1 MLLIDYFVA
10 PSQVHGLG
18 VFAGQSVD
26 RGDRVYQFH
35 PLIDREISAD
45 EFADLPDNVRRL
57 VRSHGEYDREK
68 LVFRLS
74 ADGVFYMNH
83 ADDPNLEDRGNEM
96 FARRA
101 IQIGEELFCD
111 YRVAR
116 VMVFDPDT
124 TVLERASP
132 NKIGNSG

>member
-1 MLLIDYFVA
+1 M
-10 PSQVHGLG
+10 
-18 VFAGQSVD
+18 
-26 RGDRVYQFH
+26 YQFH

-45 EFADLPDNVRRL
+45 EFANLPDNVRRL
-57 VRSHGEYDREK
+57 VRSHGEHDREK
-68 LVFRLS
+68 RVFRLS

-116 VMVFDPDT
+116 VMAFDPDAT
-124 TVLERASP
+124 IFERASP
-132 NKIGNSG
+132 NEIGNLG

>member
-1 MLLIDYFVA
+1 MLLIDHFVA

-26 RGDRVYQFH
+26 RGDKVYQFH
-35 PLIDREISAD
+35 PLIDREITED
-45 EFADLPDNVRRL
+45 EFANFPGNVRRL
-57 VRSHGEYDREK
+57 VRSHGDYDADRC
-68 LVFRLS
+68 VFRLS

-111 YRVAR
+111 YRVSR
-116 VMVFDPDT
+116 VMAFDPDAI
-124 TVLERASP
+124 VLERNP
-132 NKIGNSG
+132 PYETDGSG